1 MWHAGSVARP
11 ALRRPRGRHNPTG
24 PLGYAGHM
32 KEANPTEGHQMVQD
46 GALLVDVREQGE
58 YDQIHAEGATL
69 LPLSEFEA
77 RYAEL
82 PKDRPLVMICRSG
95 ARSARAGEYLLANGY
110 GDVTNLAGGTQA
122 WAEAGLPTQG
132 EAQ

>member
-1 MWHAGSVARP
+1 
-11 ALRRPRGRHNPTG
+11 
-24 PLGYAGHM
+24 
-32 KEANPTEGHQMVQD
+32 MVQD

-95 ARSARAGEYLLANGY
+95 ARSARAGEYLLTNGY